1 MNEIQNWTDDLFKK
15 YSAYATNDKA
25 ETDVKLLS
33 ADQIALIE
41 KCLNTAFINPKFKME
56 HFVTSGQL
64 TPYSTIRQWMLELK
78 TMEENCEQFEY
89 MLKKSEI
96 DQKIQQLEI
105 ERATDELVRSRHEG
119 ELLKIKHDY
128 DRNKRRLAQHYIER
142 EQFIQLMQEYLAGP
156 NGKTPEGKSWLD
168 VFGDMDEEN
177 RWEKHYWTVRL
188 AQQAAMDVVSYGR
201 IGSGNLDAITQ
212 LPAQQREEAIALTHE
227 VSLRIENISGALRK
241 QVHEKLLKTDPI
253 YAQVMHGKDVEEINK
268 IEFNVN
274 DLIPTVEKTLA
285 NGATSN
291 TNPDE
296 DILNVY
302 RS

>member
-1 MNEIQNWTDDLFKK
+1 
-15 YSAYATNDKA
+15 
-25 ETDVKLLS
+25 
-33 ADQIALIE
+33 
-41 KCLNTAFINPKFKME
+41 
-56 HFVTSGQL
+56 
-64 TPYSTIRQWMLELK
+64 
-78 TMEENCEQFEY
+78 
-89 MLKKSEI
+89 
-96 DQKIQQLEI
+96 
-105 ERATDELVRSRHEG
+105 
-119 ELLKIKHDY
+119 
-128 DRNKRRLAQHYIER
+128 
-142 EQFIQLMQEYLAGP
+142 
-156 NGKTPEGKSWLD
+156 
-168 VFGDMDEEN
+168 
-177 RWEKHYWTVRL
+177 
-188 AQQAAMDVVSYGR
+188 MDVVSYGR